1 MSSRHWL
8 SILWPGFLLAC
19 TFELLLFALV
29 DPVDLHWGG
38 GSLGLSRQAVY
49 TLGFFVFWALAS
61 ASSALTLA
69 LMATPAR
76 EFSKAPD

>member
-1 MSSRHWL
+1 MNTRRWV

-19 TFELLLFALV
+19 AFEWLVFALV

-38 GSLGLSRQAVY
+38 GSLGVSRQAVY
-49 TLGFFVFWALAS
+49 TFGFFIFWALAC

-69 LMATPAR
+69 LMEPPAR
-76 EFSKAPD
+76 ALSRAPD

>member
-1 MSSRHWL
+1 MNSRHWL

-19 TFELLLFALV
+19 IFELLLFALV

-38 GSLGLSRQAVY
+38 GSLGLPRQAVY

-76 EFSKAPD
+76 DFSKAPD